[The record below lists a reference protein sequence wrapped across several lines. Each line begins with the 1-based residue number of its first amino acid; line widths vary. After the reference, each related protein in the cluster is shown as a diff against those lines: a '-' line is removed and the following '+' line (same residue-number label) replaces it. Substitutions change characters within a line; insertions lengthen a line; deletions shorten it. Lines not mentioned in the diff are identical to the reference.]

1 MSELRVKV
9 SGGLGN
15 QLFKALTAIEFAKKL
30 ECNLS
35 LDISWYNMRRK
46 HNDPV
51 SSRKFEINSFSELTK
66 AFKLYPRTNPSG
78 LDFRL
83 GQLFRRIDKRISAEF
98 GYITDANYANVKS
111 GKKNYVLDG
120 NFENWRLLPP
130 DAELKTLLRFS
141 QHKSEW
147 FHQIYKQ
154 IGISKFIAIHIRRG
168 DYLRLPGIYDVLT
181 PDYYLNSIGIVREEV
196 GNLPI
201 VLFSDDSQGALR
213 WISNK
218 FQVDFI
224 VPNALNESSVEILE
238 LMSMA
243 TVIVCAHSTFSW
255 WSAKIGTLTNTTT
268 SVILPRRF
276 FSHNN
281 QTNHNLKVPGWIIVD
296 V

>member
-15 QLFKALTAIEFAKKL
+15 QLFKVLSAIEFAKKL
-30 ECNLS
+30 DCNLS
-35 LDISWYNMRRK
+35 LDISWYNRRRK
-46 HNDPV
+46 QNDPV
-51 SSRKFEINSFSELTK
+51 SSRKFEINSFPELTK
-66 AFKLYPRTNPSG
+66 AFELYPRTGPSE

-83 GQLFRRIDKRISAEF
+83 GQLFRRLDTRISAKF
-98 GYITDANYANVKS
+98 GYITDTNYTKVKS
-111 GKKNYVLDG
+111 GEKNYVLDG

-141 QHKSEW
+141 QQKSEW
-147 FHQIYKQ
+147 FHQNYKL
-154 IGISKFIAIHIRRG
+154 IGMSKFIAIHIRRG

-181 PDYYLNSIGIVREEV
+181 PNYYLKSIGIAREEV

-218 FQVDFI
+218 FEVDLV
-224 VPNALNESSVEILE
+224 VPNALNESPVEILE
-238 LMSMA
+238 LMSTA
-243 TVIVCAHSTFSW
+243 TLIVCAHSTFSW
-255 WSAKIGTLTNTTT
+255 WSAKIGTITNTTT
-268 SVILPRRF
+268 RVILPSRF
-276 FSHNN
+276 FSNDN
-281 QTNHNLKVPGWIIVD
+281 QTNHNLKPPGWIIVD